1 MQVPLQIS
9 FHNMASSEAIEAR
22 VRERAARLERFFDGI
37 ISCRVTVE
45 APHKQ
50 PHRST
55 VGITIDI
62 AVAGKEIVVK
72 REQRHHETR
81 DDAYQVIGV
90 AFDAAE
96 RQLEEHARVLRREVK
111 SHDGPVYARVV
122 GSIRS
127 RATASSRARAGPT
140 STFIAPW
147 SRMTAST
154 SSRSAARCCSRS
166 PRRRGR
172 WAPRRAACGWS
183 RAITRYADAFPLGC
197 LLTVTELSY
206 GGSAERWSRSCSR
219 PGSDDSAAREDIM
232 ARVLK
237 TGGRRQPGGGGRARM
252 VGDARRPWPRS

>member
-9 FHNMASSEAIEAR
+9 FRNMASSEAIEAR

-62 AVAGKEIVVK
+62 AVAGKDIVIK

-122 GSIRS
+122 RLY
-127 RATASSRARAGPT
+127 P
-140 STFIAPW
+140 
-147 SRMTAST
+147 
-154 SSRSAARCCSRS
+154 
-166 PRRRGR
+166 
-172 WAPRRAACGWS
+172 
-183 RAITRYADAFPLGC
+183 
-197 LLTVTELSY
+197 EQSY
-206 GGSAERWSRSCSR
+206 GFIEGPGQPNVYFHRAVVEDDGFDQLEVGGEVLFSLAEEEGPMGPQASRVR
-219 PGSDDSAAREDIM
+219 LVKGAHPVR
-232 ARVLK
+232 
-237 TGGRRQPGGGGRARM
+237 
-252 VGDARRPWPRS
+252 